1 MYESLG
7 NLPEIFNVVDL
18 YVVPDY
24 ESIFKDCIDP
34 HLSKYDM
41 NEWNVFT
48 FVWMKL
54 TIAFVH
60 NGII

>member
-34 HLSKYDM
+34 HLSKYDDDVM
-41 NEWNVFT
+41 YLLLFE
-48 FVWMKL
+48 
-54 TIAFVH
+54 
-60 NGII
+60 

>member
-18 YVVPDY
+18 YAVPDY

-34 HLSKYDM
+34 HLSKYDEM
-41 NEWNVFT
+41 NE
-48 FVWMKL
+48 
-54 TIAFVH
+54 
-60 NGII
+60 

>member
-34 HLSKYDM
+34 HLSKYDEI
-41 NEWNVFT
+41 NE
-48 FVWMKL
+48 
-54 TIAFVH
+54 
-60 NGII
+60 